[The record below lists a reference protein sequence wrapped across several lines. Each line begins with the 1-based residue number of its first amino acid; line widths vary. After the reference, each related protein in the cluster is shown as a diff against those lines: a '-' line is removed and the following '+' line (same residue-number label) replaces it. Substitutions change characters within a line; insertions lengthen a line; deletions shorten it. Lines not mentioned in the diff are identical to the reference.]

1 MLPDLTFDFYEIV
14 RWDDSRY
21 RVQRSRP
28 AVQVISEGHATFS
41 VSVSVDYLS
50 RSAGGDLLWHP
61 DLERSDSWQEVQE
74 AALSLIHCL
83 NQHEVIV

>member
-1 MLPDLTFDFYEIV
+1 MLPDLTFGFYEIV

-21 RVQRSRP
+21 RVLRLRP
-28 AVQVISEGHATFS
+28 PTQVISERHATT
-41 VSVSVDYLS
+41 VSVVDYLS
-50 RSAGGDLLWHP
+50 RGADGEFLWHP
-61 DLERSDSWQEVQE
+61 YLERSDSWREVQE